1 VASRAISS
9 DLEARAGVR
18 STNDIAILAAST
30 NTEVGDDND
39 NPEKA
44 KDSERACD

>member
-1 VASRAISS
+1 MT
-9 DLEARAGVR
+9 LPYW
-18 STNDIAILAAST
+18 AAST